1 MSARGVAVVTGGS
14 AGLGR
19 AISRELAERGW
30 DVAVLARGADGLAAT
45 VQEVEAKGRRGF
57 AVSTDVADW
66 AAVDAAASA
75 VEAELGPIDLWVNNA
90 MAGTISEFLD
100 TSVEDFDRATQV
112 TYLGVVN
119 GTRAALNRMTSRGT
133 GHVIQIGSALAHRGI
148 PLQAAYCGAKH
159 AVHGFTDAVVA
170 ELTHD
175 KSKVAVSLVDMPA
188 LNTTQFGWVKS
199 DFPEHPQPVPPL
211 FQPEVGARAV
221 ADVADVPRRRTW
233 VGEPTAGTIL
243 GARFAG
249 RFLDWFLAKTAY
261 SGQVETGKPRS
272 TQHPNLWKPVAGDHG
287 ARGIF
292 SDKAHSGSPQTWAI
306 RHRRSVTATAAL
318 SLVAIAGLALRG

>member
-112 TYLGVVN
+112 TYLG
-119 GTRAALNRMTSRGT
+119 S
-133 GHVIQIGSALAHRGI
+133 
-148 PLQAAYCGAKH
+148 
-159 AVHGFTDAVVA
+159 
-170 ELTHD
+170 
-175 KSKVAVSLVDMPA
+175 
-188 LNTTQFGWVKS
+188 
-199 DFPEHPQPVPPL
+199 
-211 FQPEVGARAV
+211 
-221 ADVADVPRRRTW
+221 
-233 VGEPTAGTIL
+233 
-243 GARFAG
+243 
-249 RFLDWFLAKTAY
+249 
-261 SGQVETGKPRS
+261 
-272 TQHPNLWKPVAGDHG
+272 
-287 ARGIF
+287 
-292 SDKAHSGSPQTWAI
+292 
-306 RHRRSVTATAAL
+306 
-318 SLVAIAGLALRG
+318 